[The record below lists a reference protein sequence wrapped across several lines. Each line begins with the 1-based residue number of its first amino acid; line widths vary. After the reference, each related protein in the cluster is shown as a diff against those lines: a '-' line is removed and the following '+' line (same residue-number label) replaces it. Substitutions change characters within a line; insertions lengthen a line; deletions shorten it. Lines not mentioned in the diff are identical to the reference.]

1 MNSIVSTDGRLA
13 EIENNIHTLKKDV
26 AHGLIEIG
34 KNLIEAKTLVKH
46 GEWSSWLENNV
57 GFSQRSAQNYM
68 RLARTFSGLDV
79 SGLDASKLFLLQE
92 MPEDERAGFLK
103 EKDVSSMSVREMKA
117 AIRGDCVPPIQ
128 SGSMADLDD
137 EIWRA
142 FDKESDATE
151 YYVPVRLLKPIDR
164 YEEYFGPR
172 IGQEYIEYLEL
183 MELFHE
189 TSDGNELPIIIT
201 RDYTVYNPVG
211 TKYYLDLPERFS

>member
-128 SGSMADLDD
+128 SGSMADL
-137 EIWRA
+137 IRNQM
-142 FDKESDATE
+142 
-151 YYVPVRLLKPIDR
+151 
-164 YEEYFGPR
+164 PR
-172 IGQEYIEYLEL
+172 SIMFLCGC
-183 MELFHE
+183 
-189 TSDGNELPIIIT
+189 
-201 RDYTVYNPVG
+201 
-211 TKYYLDLPERFS
+211 